1 MISELE
7 DEDGVIIKNEEQI
20 LLEIEDYYKTLYSS
34 KVDVTE
40 EQFNCYIEHLEIP
53 HLSQEVSE
61 KADGPLTFEECKESL
76 DTFSAGKSP
85 GEDGFTVEFYS
96 MFFDLVG
103 YNLVDS
109 LNAAYENGK
118 LSISQRRGVITL
130 IPKEE

>member
-1 MISELE
+1 M
-7 DEDGVIIKNEEQI
+7 
-20 LLEIEDYYKTLYSS
+20 
-34 KVDVTE
+34 TE

-61 KADGPLTFEECKESL
+61 KADGPLTCEERKESL

-96 MFFDLVG
+96 MFFDLFG
-103 YNLVDS
+103 YDLVDS

-118 LSISQRRGVITL
+118 QSISQRRGVITM
-130 IPKEE
+130 IPKEESSSLKLQNWRPITLLNVDYKIASKAIG